1 MSKTRE
7 IATTTIDGK
16 AETERLIRIDELA
29 AGQYWRSIKK
39 IPGKNWTHRSSKG
52 GRTRS
57 DGRDALAAGV
67 TLLVTSLRHVDG
79 ELHTIILAPHP
90 TEAKEIE
97 ERRFLRDEF
106 FQLFE
111 REMDPAAVRS
121 SEIAGVEAGIR
132 QVQQE
137 LIEGPKDLPKLNPNA
152 AMPTMNALI
161 ANADRA
167 AEIRK
172 GAERSVALS
181 QERAK
186 WVQTKVEDLAASTE
200 LLAFYHK
207 EQATAA
213 LAQVEDTIR
222 YVKHLD
228 AGIQTLGL
236 YTGDGVVVSQLT
248 KGEDAP
254 SSEPLSLYQRKL
266 YMDEEWA
273 VYLAD
278 GGADHNDLEE
288 FAETLAKDQALV
300 DRLLPMPR
308 SVVVMRYRR
317 NDKEYFGPDDARNAI
332 ARALANDMANEPNR
346 RTFLLVRNGGN
357 VYQIFSE
364 ATTDKAIRLFPTS
377 EEVET
382 LYRKGSGFFRGMDAE
397 EIKTDDLMYTDA
409 REDHDNVALFYKRM
423 LVLLW
428 GLNDR
433 LGLFGVFYDRARFS
447 SWLGQDFQQTHFNF
461 IYDDEGALIDG
472 RPDYSKYIEA
482 ANQHVQAGSRIVC
495 QWQRIM
501 DPASAPGATEW
512 ERNKHG
518 DKVKFRYS
526 PDERIGFDVV
536 RKKGADLT
544 VSVAC
549 HYSGWRE
556 VARKNA
562 DMTVSVTAALK
573 GSSNWQP
580 GILCLDA
587 LKAADLDYY
596 INSRR
601 QREQYANYLDLF
613 VAARNRLRIEEAEAA
628 PFVAAVR
635 AALDAAGIAGKV
647 KATKDETTD
656 QRIQGAIDEAIR
668 LWRANRFGRKVP
680 TPRDKDWKD
689 ALNQI
694 GQQIYRLLG
703 LEGDRTE
710 QAEKALAADGRSM
723 LRLISAGSG
732 KLYAYATPKAEEAFD
747 TAGPFPWVARI
758 EVKVGRKGVSL
769 GEPAM
774 TVLPEKDPSEH
785 VLKECLAGTAWLEA
799 RPKTTTLDYA
809 DVKGLIA
816 FMQDQKALLELV
828 GDKKPMPDP
837 TFNAWMTGLVVRT
850 RALSSRGYVTE
861 PKIMVPVT
869 AFEAKDENGTQT
881 QIICVEAKLS
891 EILWARGSEAQRA
904 TINAKFLHGT
914 YAKPT
919 VIRERIVDA
928 MEGNRW
934 LGIST
939 IGVKSAVTKLDLS
952 QALVMCGDD
961 ESGYHIK
968 RPATLAGLGA
978 SLKKHFVER
987 GSRNRD
993 MVMRKLDWTKA
1004 GDEALNH
1011 ILRTWPRPKDDE
1023 PKDDEAKDG
1032 GEE

>member
-1 MSKTRE
+1 MSKT

-16 AETERLIRIDELA
+16 AETERLTRIDELA

-52 GRTRS
+52 GRSRS

-79 ELHTIILAPHP
+79 ELHTVILAPHP

-121 SEIAGVEAGIR
+121 AEIAGVEAGIR

-137 LIEGPKDLPKLNPNA
+137 LIEGPKNLPQLNPNA

-161 ANADRA
+161 AHADRA

-186 WVQTKVEDLAASTE
+186 WVQAKVEDLAASTE
-200 LLAFYHK
+200 ILAFYHK

-236 YTGDGVVVSQLT
+236 YTGEGVVVNQLT
-248 KGEDAP
+248 QGEDAP
-254 SSEPLSLYQRKL
+254 ASEPVTLYQRKL

-288 FAETLAKDQALV
+288 FAETLAKDQVLV
-300 DRLLPMPR
+300 NRLLPMPR

-317 NDKEYFGPDDARNAI
+317 NDKEYFGEGDARNAI

-397 EIKTDDLMYTDA
+397 EIKSDDLLYTDA

-433 LGLFGVFYDRARFS
+433 LALFGAFYDRARFS
-447 SWLGQDFQQTHFNF
+447 SWLSQDFQQAHFSF

-472 RPDYSKYIEA
+472 RPDFAKYVEA
-482 ANQHVQAGSRIVC
+482 ANQHVQAGSRVVC

-501 DPASAPGATEW
+501 DPETAPGATEW

-518 DKVKFRYS
+518 DRVKFRYS

-536 RKKGADLT
+536 RKKGNDLT

-562 DMTVSVTAALK
+562 DMTVSVAAAAK
-573 GSSNWQP
+573 RNSSWMP

-587 LKAADLDYY
+587 MKAADLDYY

-601 QREQYANYLDLF
+601 QREHYANYLDLF
-613 VAARNRLRIEEAEAA
+613 VSARNRLRIEEAEAA

-635 AALDAAGIAGKV
+635 AALDAGGISGRV
-647 KATKDETTD
+647 KATKDATVDEL
-656 QRIQGAIDEAIR
+656 IQGAIDESVR

-680 TPRDKDWKD
+680 APREKDWKEV
-689 ALNQI
+689 LGQI

-703 LEGDRTE
+703 LEADRADQVE
-710 QAEKALAADGRSM
+710 EVVRADGRSM
-723 LRLISAGSG
+723 LRLVSAGSG
-732 KLYAYATPKAEEAFD
+732 KLFAYATPKAEEAFD
-747 TAGPFPWVARI
+747 TAGPFPWAVRI
-758 EVKVGRKGVSL
+758 EIKIGRKSVSL
-769 GEPAM
+769 GEPVM
-774 TVLPEKDPSEH
+774 TVLPVNDPSEH
-785 VLKECLAGTAWLEA
+785 VLKEWLAGTAWLEA
-799 RPKTTTLDYA
+799 RPKQTTLDHDQVA
-809 DVKGLIA
+809 GIIA
-816 FMQDQKALLELV
+816 FMQDQNALLELV
-828 GDKKPMPDP
+828 GDRKPLPAP
-837 TFNAWMTGLVVRT
+837 TFNAWMTGLAVRT

-861 PKIMVPVT
+861 PKILAPVA
-869 AFEAKDENGTQT
+869 AFEAKGEDGAQT
-881 QIICVEAKLS
+881 QIILVEAKLS
-891 EILWARGSEAQRA
+891 ELLWARGDAAQRA
-904 TINAKFLHGT
+904 EINAKFLERT
-914 YAKPT
+914 YANPK
-919 VIRERIVDA
+919 VIRERIEDA
-928 MEGNRW
+928 VNGNRW
-934 LGIST
+934 LGVST
-939 IGVKSAVTKLDLS
+939 IGLKNAAKLDFS
-952 QALVMCGDD
+952 QHLVIGGDD
-961 ESGYHIK
+961 VSGYHIR
-968 RPATLAGLGA
+968 RPATIAGLAA
-978 SLKKHFVER
+978 SLKKHFLDR

-993 MVMRKLDWTKA
+993 MVMRKLDWSKA
-1004 GDEALNH
+1004 GDDALSH
-1011 ILRTWPRPKDDE
+1011 ILKTWPRPKDD
-1023 PKDDEAKDG
+1023 